1 MFGVELVVH
10 IDGSSYLAWVVLGVV
25 TLTVG
30 PLLVVSIL
38 WMDGK
43 TLALLYLD
51 NADTLHSRLARN
63 EHEHS
68 RDSRTNVS

>member
-1 MFGVELVVH
+1 MFGVELVIH
-10 IDGSSYLAWVVLGVV
+10 IDGSS
-25 TLTVG
+25 G

-38 WMDGK
+38 WADGK

-51 NADTLHSRLARN
+51 NANTLHSRLARN
-63 EHEHS
+63 EHELD